1 MDCFDSFLL
10 SWFNLD
16 DVFSPD
22 PGSNEKKAHLAR
34 LDKSVLRQISMF
46 WIWLNHVKLM
56 VHQAE
61 TFGSVD
67 QDIANCFKPVSNLIS
82 QCLHHFSIS
91 GRQVSITLKGPE
103 SEPVSK
109 VFSLEVEWHVFG
121 DQSTSIQ
128 RGATCETGPKAR
140 DLLDVHW
147 PILNLSLKN
156 RADDRML
163 ANISIKMGQQVFQP
177 FLAADAII
185 KRFFDSG
192 VFHFNRLP
200 VQVN

>member
-22 PGSNEKKAHLAR
+22 PGSNDKKAHRAR

-67 QDIANCFKPVSNLIS
+67 QDIANCF
-82 QCLHHFSIS
+82 
-91 GRQVSITLKGPE
+91 
-103 SEPVSK
+103 
-109 VFSLEVEWHVFG
+109 
-121 DQSTSIQ
+121 
-128 RGATCETGPKAR
+128 
-140 DLLDVHW
+140 
-147 PILNLSLKN
+147 NLSP
-156 RADDRML
+156 
-163 ANISIKMGQQVFQP
+163 I
-177 FLAADAII
+177 
-185 KRFFDSG
+185 
-192 VFHFNRLP
+192 
-200 VQVN
+200 